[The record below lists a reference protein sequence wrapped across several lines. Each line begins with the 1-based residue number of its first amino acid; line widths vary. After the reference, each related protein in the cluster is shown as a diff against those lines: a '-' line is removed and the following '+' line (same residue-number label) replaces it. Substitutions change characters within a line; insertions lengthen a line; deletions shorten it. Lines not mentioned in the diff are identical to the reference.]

1 MVVCSMSWSIV
12 LMSNRSSRDEMR
24 LSHYHDSIYRLYN
37 CIYLKPKWESVC
49 HFPFCMSFH
58 LLSEQCHSNFVK
70 ICSLGSVL
78 CASSPVFLRLS
89 NVHFQC
95 ALTSILILMLLL
107 LSFALSPSLY
117 LVQIQ
122 FLLNFFCCFPA
133 SFGPGVCLNDVC
145 DVYHAIVTIYTQK
158 PGCMI

>member
-1 MVVCSMSWSIV
+1 
-12 LMSNRSSRDEMR
+12 MSNRSSRDEMR

-49 HFPFCMSFH
+49 HFPFCMSFY

-70 ICSLGSVL
+70 ICSLGSVR
-78 CASSPVFLRLS
+78 CAYSPVFLWLS

-95 ALTSILILMLLL
+95 ALTSILISLLLL
-107 LSFALSPSLY
+107 LSLSLFLTPSRSNS
-117 LVQIQ
+117 I
-122 FLLNFFCCFPA
+122 FTWHFFSRFPA
-133 SFGPGVCLNDVC
+133 SFDPGVCLNDVC